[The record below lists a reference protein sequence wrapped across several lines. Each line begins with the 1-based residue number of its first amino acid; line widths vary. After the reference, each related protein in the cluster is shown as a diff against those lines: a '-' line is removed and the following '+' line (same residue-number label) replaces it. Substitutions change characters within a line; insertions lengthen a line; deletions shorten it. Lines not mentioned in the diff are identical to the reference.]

1 MEPKKGISLADK
13 ILLGIIFIVWLDIEF
28 IGHFEPTQKKILKFF
43 EPTTRII
50 NNLTVADR
58 H

>member
-43 EPTTRII
+43 EHQYHP
-50 NNLTVADR
+50 
-58 H
+58 